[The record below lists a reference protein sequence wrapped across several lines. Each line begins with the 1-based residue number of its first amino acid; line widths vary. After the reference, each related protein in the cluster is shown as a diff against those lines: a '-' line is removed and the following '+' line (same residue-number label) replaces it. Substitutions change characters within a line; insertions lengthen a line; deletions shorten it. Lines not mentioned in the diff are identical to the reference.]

1 MEDATMEQ
9 DQPDTAKRKM
19 EQMAS
24 RDTKP
29 KRQRKTK
36 STAVKDEN
44 SDSSETPHDID
55 PTSWPPEFKQ
65 LEQVFQSLNT
75 VYTFC
80 CTRKHFA
87 TTFESIKASVESLTR
102 R

>member
-1 MEDATMEQ
+1 MEQ
-9 DQPDTAKRKM
+9 DQPEKADTAKRKL
-19 EQMAS
+19 EQTTS
-24 RDTKP
+24 LETKP
-29 KRQRKTK
+29 KRRSKTK

>member
-1 MEDATMEQ
+1 MEKIR
-9 DQPDTAKRKM
+9 PRHVDTKRKRTQPPLG
-19 EQMAS
+19 ELK
-24 RDTKP
+24 T
-29 KRQRKTK
+29 KRQRNSKA
-36 STAVKDEN
+36 AVAKEET
-44 SDSSETPHDID
+44 SDSSETLNDID
-55 PTSWPPEFKQ
+55 PSTWPPEFKQ

-87 TTFESIKASVESLTR
+87 TTFESIKASVESLSR